1 MRKSMFLAAAVLGL
15 AAPAIAADPIAKA
28 SGQGQLYDGRTFAFT
43 AEIFADGSADG
54 MAVIKN
60 SAFTGDSGK
69 GPYRAKLEI
78 KCARRDGNRLTFG
91 AMTSRTND
99 SNLNDAAFFTVED
112 KGEPGKD
119 NDRMSFLYF
128 WDDIPGTTGDPQAC
142 PASEPFETHPIESG
156 NIQVKFLADPL
167 AFKTPQ

>member
-1 MRKSMFLAAAVLGL
+1 MRILTTLALLTVGFSGTAF
-15 AAPAIAADPIAKA
+15 AADTIATA
-28 SGQGQLYDGRTFAFT
+28 SGQGKLYDGRTFAFT
-43 AEIFADGSADG
+43 AEVFADGTADG

-69 GPYRAKLEI
+69 GPYKAKLEI

-112 KGEPGKD
+112 NGEPGKD
-119 NDRMSFLYF
+119 RDQMSFLYF
-128 WDDIPGTTGDPQAC
+128 WDDIPGTTGDPRAC
-142 PASEPFETHPIESG
+142 PASEPFDTRPIESG

-167 AFKTPQ
+167 AFKTP